1 MPCAARGHARWRLG
15 WPWTGDALMLAML
28 RGCSREYASRRLRAQ
43 AQRGH
48 RHSKQQARRWT
59 RVSAAG
65 GRGAGGGN
73 PLAIP
78 RGRRRC
84 RLAQR
89 GQAEA
94 KREAAIRLLL
104 REEDGAAPKQR
115 PTIAATY
122 AATVHAWLCLG
133 SRNCRHLCC
142 HCQTCRLPHATGAT
156 KRPLLPPAAGRR
168 SFCSRDLP
176 IV

>member
-1 MPCAARGHARWRLG
+1 MRGEGTCAMATRMAMHWRCTDARDAARVLARVRV
-15 WPWTGDALMLAML
+15 
-28 RGCSREYASRRLRAQ
+28 AQ
-43 AQRGH
+43 AACTGTAGA
-48 RHSKQQARRWT
+48 STQQAAGAQVDTCIGCRWT
-59 RVSAAG
+59 RSGRRQSAC
-65 GRGAGGGN
+65 
-73 PLAIP
+73 LP
-78 RGRRRC
+78 RGRWRC